1 MALDSLLDAAQLDW
15 KETEPC
21 ARQVTIKF
29 PQEAVAGAFDQA
41 SRETAKQAQVPGFR
55 KGKAPLS
62 LIKAKYKDYIA
73 DDVTR
78 LLHQAAFSKVT
89 SDKSADIVAFGRMD
103 AKEAPA
109 ADREYAVTLDV
120 EVAPEFKLP
129 EYKGLEIK
137 VEDGETLEQHIE
149 NRMKYLKDLYGIY
162 NDWTLALAAYNC
174 GPGNVNKAIRRSG
187 KDDFWGIYDFLPRET
202 RSYVPAYIAAAYVM
216 NYHNEHG
223 IREEKIS
230 YPYSLITDT
239 IMVRKDVHFG
249 QISSVLNIPFEQL
262 RDLNPQYKMDMIPGE
277 QGNYSLKMPLR
288 YINDYISLEDSISN
302 YDRAKYFEDERGDE
316 ELLAG
321 GDVEY
326 RYRTVYHKI
335 RRNETWSSI
344 ARKYGVNVSDLKK
357 WESQAVE
364 QYMLKAIPYNVLID
378 NEGSIL
384 AFNLK
389 TNELS
394 DLLKELTGS
403 RGFEIKGSFAGLDEG
418 VMTLKLLLKDGK
430 KERMTTKIVNGLFE
444 FSGSVDMV
452 CTGIITLP
460 SRLGELSFFLGNENI
475 EISGDVKDL
484 DNVRISGSES
494 NDEFLQIADMCNRK
508 KNPMQCLMN
517 YVLDNPQS
525 IYSPLIISSYLA
537 PYLNTNELR
546 EIVLRLD
553 GQAKLTFQYD
563 MLLKHLEELDK
574 NEKIGQKVKDFV
586 LNDSN
591 GKPVSLSQFVSKNK
605 CTLIYFWAS
614 WDNMSRLRNKELRV
628 LYNRYK
634 NEGFDII
641 GVSLD
646 DSRAAWTNAIEEEG
660 LKWTNVSDLKRW
672 NSVIVKLYELEH
684 IPQNILV
691 DSKGNIISRN
701 LNFEDLNQSILLYL
715 QH

>member
-1 MALDSLLDAAQLDW
+1 MRKSIFIVFLLFMSILSFGQGYVINGSVKGSTKGIATLRTYFRDGNEKLDSASIEEDGRFYFRGQIRDAVPALLTLNG
-15 KETEPC
+15 KKTYRLYLEPG
-21 ARQVTIKF
+21 VTLEVKL
-29 PQEAVAGAFDQA
+29 
-41 SRETAKQAQVPGFR
+41 VPGKEKKNRIKGSKLTDEWYEIVSPKNKEDYYVHLSRLDNWVINHPEHIFCPDIIASYLAHRWDYDELNRTLNTLKGEALNTYHYR
-55 KGKAPLS
+55 KLRQREESIRNLKIGGKAPDLAMKNADGKQIRLGNFVRENKYTLLHFWASWSEESREENIS
-62 LIKAKYKDYIA
+62 LVSVYNKYKNKGFNIVSVSLDDDRNEWKRAIKAD
-73 DDVTR
+73 
-78 LLHQAAFSKVT
+78 
-89 SDKSADIVAFGRMD
+89 
-103 AKEAPA
+103 
-109 ADREYAVTLDV
+109 
-120 EVAPEFKLP
+120 
-129 EYKGLEIK
+129 GLS
-137 VEDGETLEQHIE
+137 
-149 NRMKYLKDLYGIY
+149 
-162 NDWTLALAAYNC
+162 W
-174 GPGNVNKAIRRSG
+174 
-187 KDDFWGIYDFLPRET
+187 
-202 RSYVPAYIAAAYVM
+202 
-216 NYHNEHG
+216 
-223 IREEKIS
+223 
-230 YPYSLITDT
+230 
-239 IMVRKDVHFG
+239 
-249 QISSVLNIPFEQL
+249 EQL
-262 RDLNPQYKMDMIPGE
+262 
-277 QGNYSLKMPLR
+277 
-288 YINDYISLEDSISN
+288 
-302 YDRAKYFEDERGDE
+302 
-316 ELLAG
+316 
-321 GDVEY
+321 
-326 RYRTVYHKI
+326 
-335 RRNETWSSI
+335 
-344 ARKYGVNVSDLKK
+344 SDLKK

-418 VMTLKLLLKDGK
+418 VMTLELLLKDGK